1 MCNALWI
8 YFITRASENKIYA
21 FYLMFC
27 YKCKL
32 HIEISICFFAFV
44 FVRWLFSS
52 VLCSGSSNLF
62 SLLSVGARTHTTLYI
77 FRNPHRTPT
86 LRIVFH
92 LFASDSTLFISICT
106 VIVVVL
112 LLHSNNNWNVYR
124 CSQRRRRNECDPLH
138 IKYLCQ
144 NWLRWNV
151 SVNVWTVSRTSVI
164 YSFSFIC
171 YYCNT
176 GKRYI
181 SGQYHNTSHRQ
192 CRFIYRF

>member
-1 MCNALWI
+1 MNFVYVRTKTRFMHFTSCSVMNASCTLKFQ
-8 YFITRASENKIYA
+8 YV
-21 FYLMFC
+21 FC
-27 YKCKL
+27 IRVSCV
-32 HIEISICFFAFV
+32 EC
-44 FVRWLFSS
+44 S

-62 SLLSVGARTHTTLYI
+62 SLLSVGARTDTTLYRYISI

-86 LRIVFH
+86 FRIVFH
-92 LFASDSTLFISICT
+92 LFASISILFISICA

-112 LLHSNNNWNVYR
+112 LLRSNNNWNVYR

-151 SVNVWTVSRTSVI
+151 CVNVWTVSRTSVI
-164 YSFSFIC
+164 YSFSFIRC
-171 YYCNT
+171 YWST
-176 GKRYI
+176 DKRYR

-192 CRFIYRF
+192 CRISQIYL